1 MPENNELHSFY
12 EDMEKRGLIHVERLP
27 LALAG
32 AMPYKLEPSGKSS
45 LIKYQTVKEAFHRN

>member
-1 MPENNELHSFY
+1 MPENNEHSFY
-12 EDMEKRGLIHVERLP
+12 EDVKKQGLIHVERLP

-32 AMPYKLEPSGKSS
+32 AMPYKLEPTGKSN

>member
-27 LALAG
+27 LSLAG
-32 AMPYKLEPSGKSS
+32 AMPYKLEPAVKSN
-45 LIKYQTVKEAFHRN
+45 LIKYQTIKEAFNRN